1 MGDFFSICKKKKL
14 YMVKVVGVVFLT
26 GKGNETFF
34 FFDYIHISK
43 YELNHQSL
51 GTVLFLETVLYI
63 RLLSLISLGWGE
75 WGNPTTYYILR

>member
-43 YELNHQSL
+43 YELNHQ
-51 GTVLFLETVLYI
+51 
-63 RLLSLISLGWGE
+63 
-75 WGNPTTYYILR
+75 